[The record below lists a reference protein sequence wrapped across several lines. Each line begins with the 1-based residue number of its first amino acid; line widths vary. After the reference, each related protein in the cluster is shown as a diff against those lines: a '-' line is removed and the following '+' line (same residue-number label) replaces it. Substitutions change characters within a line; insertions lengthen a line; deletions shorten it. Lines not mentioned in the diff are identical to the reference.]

1 MNRVT
6 NQGYVK
12 IRRGIVEHLAAGT
25 LNVTEFAVLQLLIL
39 MADSATGSGTINAV
53 VLRGCYFPEMPQDTA
68 QRTLLS
74 LETKGFLFRLNP
86 ANARLAYRYWIA
98 KYEATTGPHR
108 MRRSDLSQ
116 VSRSKD
122 IADLRWVEGPTEIEA
137 VTPAVVQTVV
147 PAVVQTVVRTVI
159 PNSYKKKEIKKQK
172 PSASVFKNVM
182 KEKSPPA
189 PISKTSLTNSSTAAP
204 APKKPP
210 RVRPKTLPSDERLLI
225 IFRAYPRQAVVGR
238 ALAAL
243 KIAVGT
249 ISARDHCTRDQACDW
264 LQERVAAYTA
274 KKAGTDPQYI
284 PYLSTWLKDLGYDEA
299 ALAPR
304 PKIEWEDCSWED
316 CKTPEYQ
323 AAQTKWCTELGW
335 GQL

>member
-1 MNRVT
+1 MNPVS

-12 IRRGIVEHLAAGT
+12 IRRGLVDHLTDGK
-25 LNVTEFAVLQLLIL
+25 LNATEFAVLQVLIL
-39 MADSATGSGTINAV
+39 TAETATGSGTINAV
-53 VLRGCYFPEMPQDTA
+53 VLRGCYFPEMTKDTA

-86 ANARLAYRYWIA
+86 ANARRAYRYWID

-108 MRRSDLSQ
+108 TRRSDLSQ
-116 VSRSKD
+116 VSRSKE
-122 IADLRWVEGPTEIEA
+122 ITDLRWVESPTEMAA
-137 VTPAVVQTVV
+137 VIPAVVQTVV
-147 PAVVQTVVRTVI
+147 PAVVQTVI

-182 KEKSPPA
+182 KEKSSPA
-189 PISKTSLTNSSTAAP
+189 PIPETPLTNASAATLSL
-204 APKKPP
+204 KKPP
-210 RVRPKTLPSDERLLI
+210 RVRSKTLPSDERLLI
-225 IFRAYPRQAVVGR
+225 IFQAYPRQAVVGR

-243 KIAVGT
+243 KLAVSA
-249 ISARDHCTRDQACDW
+249 ISARDRCTRDQACNW

-304 PKIEWEDCSWED
+304 PRMVWEDCSWED

-323 AAQTKWCTELGW
+323 AAQAKWCAELGW